1 MRDAVGVLLEQW
13 RTERP
18 DLDPSPMGV
27 IGRISRASRL
37 LDRDIKVSL
46 AAGGVEPWEFDVL
59 ATLRRARKPHSLA
72 AVPAAVGCDCHELRR
87 R

>member
-46 AAGGVEPWEFDVL
+46 AAGGVEPWV
-59 ATLRRARKPHSLA
+59 RRARHA
-72 AVPAAVGCDCHELRR
+72 AARTQAALIGRR
-87 R
+87 ACCCWL